1 MINLKSN
8 EILNLSQ
15 DGIFYS
21 SVGSIKSKCR
31 TFVNLLIKDDM
42 LRVSFECKD
51 DKFIKFNNLHKNN
64 DELYKQEVFEIF
76 LSSTKNKAFK
86 YLEIEINPNNAVYL
100 SLIINPSSV
109 GGISKKNRLLKNHI
123 KDLKHHVKRD
133 LSSWTGYIDIPMQL
147 IRKFTYDSND
157 FLKANF
163 YRTVLFNE
171 PNEENWIGNESNTN
185 YLCFN
190 PTNSPNKPNFH
201 IINSF
206 VLFNL
211 K

>member
-31 TFVNLLIKDDM
+31 TFVNLLIKDDT

-51 DKFIKFNNLHKNN
+51 DEFIKFNNLHKNN
-64 DELYKQEVFEIF
+64 EELFKQEVFEIF

-109 GGISKKNRLLKNHI
+109 GGVSKKNRLLDQHV
-123 KDLKHHVKRD
+123 KDLKHHVKCD
-133 LSSWTGYIDIPMQL
+133 SSSWTGYIDIPMQL
-147 IRKFTYDSND
+147 IRKFTYNSSE

-163 YRTVLFNE
+163 YRTVLNKK
-171 PNEENWIGNESNTN
+171 PIEENWVGDVSNTD